1 MPNPLFKDLWEL
13 LMRPV
18 LYALMLSLVLVPLLS
33 VRAQDP
39 FSGFQTAINDLTQS
53 IIDILNMLKESA
65 LSIGR
70 VLAGTLVALGVVLW
84 ASDIF
89 SYKGKRL
96 ILAGIIL
103 LILMEL
109 IP

>member
-1 MPNPLFKDLWEL
+1 
-13 LMRPV
+13 MRSNI
-18 LYALMLSLVLVPLLS
+18 YIVPLIIALLIS
-33 VRAQDP
+33 PLMVSAQDP
-39 FSGFQTAINDLTQS
+39 FSGFKDAIQDLTQD
-53 IIDILNMLKESA
+53 IVDILNTLKESA
-65 LSIGR
+65 ITIGR
-70 VLAGTLVALGVVLW
+70 VLAGTLVALGVILW

-96 ILAGIIL
+96 ILAGIVL

>member
-1 MPNPLFKDLWEL
+1 MRVVVYSLL
-13 LMRPV
+13 LM
-18 LYALMLSLVLVPLLS
+18 LLMVTPLL
-33 VRAQDP
+33 VEAQDP
-39 FSGFQTAINDLTQS
+39 FSGFESAISELTQS
-53 IIDILNMLKESA
+53 IVNILNMLKESA
-65 LSIGR
+65 LTIGR
-70 VLAGTLVALGVVLW
+70 VLAGTLIALGVVLW

-89 SYKGKRL
+89 TYKGRRL

>member
-1 MPNPLFKDLWEL
+1 MRVVVYSLL
-13 LMRPV
+13 LM
-18 LYALMLSLVLVPLLS
+18 LLMATPLL
-33 VRAQDP
+33 VEAQDP
-39 FSGFQTAINDLTQS
+39 FSGFESAIGELTQS
-53 IIDILNMLKESA
+53 IVNILNMLKESA
-65 LSIGR
+65 LTIGR
-70 VLAGTLVALGVVLW
+70 VLAGTLIALGVVLW

-89 SYKGKRL
+89 TYKGRRL

>member
-1 MPNPLFKDLWEL
+1 MRALVYSVL
-13 LMRPV
+13 LMM
-18 LYALMLSLVLVPLLS
+18 LLMTPLL
-33 VRAQDP
+33 VEAQDP
-39 FSGFQTAINDLTQS
+39 FSGFESAINELTQS
-53 IIDILNMLKESA
+53 IMNILNLLKESA
-65 LSIGR
+65 ISIGR
-70 VLAGTLVALGVVLW
+70 VLAGTLIALGVVLW

-89 SYKGKRL
+89 TYKGRKL

>member
-1 MPNPLFKDLWEL
+1 
-13 LMRPV
+13 MRSNI
-18 LYALMLSLVLVPLLS
+18 YIVPLIIALLIS
-33 VRAQDP
+33 PLMVSAQDP
-39 FSGFQTAINDLTQS
+39 FSGFQNAIQDLTQD
-53 IIDILNMLKESA
+53 IMNILNTLKESA
-65 LSIGR
+65 ISIGR
-70 VLAGTLVALGVVLW
+70 VMAGTLIALGVILW

>member
-1 MPNPLFKDLWEL
+1 MRALVYSALVVLL
-13 LMRPV
+13 LMTP
-18 LYALMLSLVLVPLLS
+18 LVVK
-33 VRAQDP
+33 AQDP
-39 FSGFQTAINDLTQS
+39 FSSFESAINKLTQS
-53 IIDILNMLKESA
+53 IMNILNVLKESA
-65 LSIGR
+65 ISIGR
-70 VLAGTLVALGVVLW
+70 VLAGTLIALGVVLW

-89 SYKGKRL
+89 TYKGRKL

>member
-1 MPNPLFKDLWEL
+1 MRAVVYSLL
-13 LMRPV
+13 LMLLTV
-18 LYALMLSLVLVPLLS
+18 TPLL
-33 VRAQDP
+33 VEAQDP
-39 FSGFQTAINDLTQS
+39 FSGFESAINELTQS
-53 IIDILNMLKESA
+53 IVNILNMLKESA
-65 LSIGR
+65 LTIGR
-70 VLAGTLVALGVVLW
+70 VLAGTLIALGVVLW

-89 SYKGKRL
+89 TYKGRRL

>member
-1 MPNPLFKDLWEL
+1 MRALIYSVL
-13 LMRPV
+13 LM
-18 LYALMLSLVLVPLLS
+18 LLLS
-33 VRAQDP
+33 APILVEAQDP
-39 FSGFQTAINDLTQS
+39 FSGFENAINELTQS
-53 IIDILNMLKESA
+53 IMKILTMLKESA
-65 LSIGR
+65 ISIGR
-70 VLAGTLVALGVVLW
+70 VLAGTLIALGVVLW

-89 SYKGKRL
+89 TYKGRKL